1 MCRKVAIAFIRARKR
16 APSACGRARRKRPN
30 RAASGGEVCALA
42 PLVRCNISGR
52 DAPLRLLRH
61 LCARCVECSASSAPA
76 AAEAVAG
83 GEQEQ
88 PPRER
93 GASAE
98 AVASA
103 VGYGTKG
110 GPAADEIGTPALE
123 AQVRPGFHTV
133 GASKSRTAA
142 RRPATGAAWV
152 AAAAGSGPGRS
163 LGALLSKC
171 SEWTQSGG

>member
-1 MCRKVAIAFIRARKR
+1 
-16 APSACGRARRKRPN
+16 
-30 RAASGGEVCALA
+30 
-42 PLVRCNISGR
+42 
-52 DAPLRLLRH
+52 
-61 LCARCVECSASSAPA
+61 
-76 AAEAVAG
+76 VAG

-142 RRPATGAAWV
+142 RPPATGAAWV

-171 SEWTQSGG
+171 SEWTQSGC